1 MTMIRRTK
9 TPALTTRMI
18 KGGFICP
25 YNGDLMKTEDEIYN
39 EVKRLL
45 DEKVYKM
52 SMNTAMKTIRNF
64 CERRASNY

>member
-25 YNGDLMKTEDEIYN
+25 YNGDLMKSEDEIYN

-45 DEKVYKM
+45 DNKVYKM
-52 SMNTAMKTIRNF
+52 SMKTAMNTIRNF
-64 CERRASNY
+64 CERKAEEY